1 MILTHSHEHHRHAV
15 APTNV
20 DAKFVVGIVLNL
32 AFVVV
37 QVVVGLSIHSL
48 SLLSDAGHNFADV
61 GTLAISLV
69 AFRLLKVKANK
80 HYTYGYRKATV
91 LTALFN
97 AMVLMVSIGAILY
110 EAAHRL
116 LNPEPMPGMTIAIVA
131 AVGVLVNATSAFLFF
146 RDRDKDINIKSAYL
160 HLLSDALLSL
170 AIVVGGVVIYYTHWF
185 WVDSVMSVVV
195 AIIILLSTWSLLR
208 DSVRLSLDGVPHS
221 INFDDV
227 RLTALKFKGI
237 KDFHHIHIWAIST
250 TENALTAH
258 VVLEKDMN
266 HEKQKKIIRELK
278 HELQH
283 RGIQHFTLETEMENE
298 PCESLPC

>member
-1 MILTHSHEHHRHAV
+1 MHTHSHQHHHAV

-32 AFVVV
+32 AFVVI

-61 GTLAISLV
+61 GTLAISLL
-69 AFRLLKVKANK
+69 AFRLLKVKSNK
-80 HYTYGYRKATV
+80 QYTYGYRKTSV

-116 LNPEPMPGMTIAIVA
+116 LYPEPMPGMTIATVA
-131 AVGVLVNATSAFLFF
+131 AVGVFINAASAFLFF
-146 RDRDKDINIKSAYL
+146 RNKDIDINIKSAYL

-221 INFDDV
+221 INFDEV

-258 VVLEKDMN
+258 VVLEKDIE
-266 HEKQKKIIRELK
+266 HERQKQIIRELK

-283 RGIQHFTLETEMENE
+283 KGVQHITLEVEAEDE
-298 PCESLPC
+298 PCEAVPC